1 METSWTLK
9 ATGCH
14 TTTPPGKTVPSA
26 RVGRG
31 RSPPRL
37 HCTPSS
43 HLPQHGKSH
52 DVTSQRRAWCHLPAD
67 TSWQQCFV
75 SLCTINA
82 FSDPCPS
89 PSVSVMKVADYV
101 LFRLQVGKGYASAL
115 LNTRRTK
122 QLLSF
127 IEHVLW
133 TAQFLFSL
141 YLILKA
147 TCKIGIFLHFF
158 FFFFFF
164 TEADPMELEPWSI
177 WHQSPFILSSTPSK
191 RTKASLLFSS
201 NIPITLTRKLI
212 WTSDYS
218 HKAKLK
224 GPRSKSCKGL
234 ELLS

>member
-1 METSWTLK
+1 MEISWTLK

-52 DVTSQRRAWCHLPAD
+52 DITSQRRAWCHLPAD

-75 SLCTINA
+75 SLRTINA

-158 FFFFFF
+158 LFFFFFNRS
-164 TEADPMELEPWSI
+164 WSYGI
-177 WHQSPFILSSTPSK
+177 RTLIYLASK
-191 RTKASLLFSS
+191 PIHSFFYTIKEEKGFAPLLFKYS
-201 NIPITLTRKLI
+201 NHFDQETHLNIRFFPQ
-212 WTSDYS
+212 
-218 HKAKLK
+218 
-224 GPRSKSCKGL
+224 SKTQRAQKQ
-234 ELLS
+234 EL